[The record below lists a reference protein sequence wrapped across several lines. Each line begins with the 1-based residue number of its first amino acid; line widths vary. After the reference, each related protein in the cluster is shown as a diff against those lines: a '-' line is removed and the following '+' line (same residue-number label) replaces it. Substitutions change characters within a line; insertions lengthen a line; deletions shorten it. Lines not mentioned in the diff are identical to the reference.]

1 MTKNLK
7 KYLILGFLFFFPIF
21 VYVFLSTGINNFAK
35 LPVLTQTVMDIE
47 NIEGNSANVSFKN
60 KISIVAFWGGDV
72 NSKKSEALN
81 LNQKIYKRFNEFQ
94 DFQFVLLHNKND
106 NQAIEDLKSELVS
119 GVGTDLKNWN
129 FIPTTQSNIKMI
141 FESFKTNIELD
152 KSFSTPYVFIVDRDL
167 SLRGRDDDEDIG
179 VLYGFD
185 SQSVAEIN
193 NKMVDDVKIILAE
206 YRLALKKNDSLF
218 NDCLL
223 YTSPSPRDG
232 LLSRMP
238 SSA

>member
-35 LPVLTQTVMDIE
+35 LPVLTETVMDIE
-47 NIEGNSANVSFKN
+47 NIEGNTANVSFKN
-60 KISIVAFWGGDV
+60 KISVVAFWGGDV
-72 NSKKSEALN
+72 NNKKSEALN
-81 LNQKIYKRFNEFQ
+81 LNQKIYKRFYEFQ
-94 DFQFVLLHNKND
+94 DFQFVLLHDKSD
-106 NQAIEDLKSELVS
+106 NEAIEDLKSDLVS

-141 FESFKTNIELD
+141 FDSFKTNIDLD
-152 KSFSTPYVFIVDRDL
+152 NSFSTPYVFIVDRNL
-167 SLRGRDDDEDIG
+167 SLRGRDDDEDFG
-179 VLYGFD
+179 MLFGFN

-218 NDCLL
+218 NE
-223 YTSPSPRDG
+223 
-232 LLSRMP
+232 
-238 SSA
+238 

>member
-1 MTKNLK
+1 MSKDFK

-35 LPVLTQTVMDIE
+35 LPVLTQNVMDIE

-106 NQAIEDLKSELVS
+106 NEVIEDLKSDLVS

-141 FESFKTNIELD
+141 FDSFKTNIELD
-152 KSFSTPYVFIVDRDL
+152 PSFSTPYVFIVDRDL

-179 VLYGFD
+179 MLFGFN

-218 NDCLL
+218 
-223 YTSPSPRDG
+223 YE
-232 LLSRMP
+232 
-238 SSA
+238 

>member
-60 KISIVAFWGGDV
+60 KISVVAFWGGDV
-72 NSKKSEALN
+72 NNKKSEALN
-81 LNQKIYKRFNEFQ
+81 LNQKIYKRFYEFQ
-94 DFQFVLLHNKND
+94 DFQFVLLHDKND
-106 NQAIEDLKSELVS
+106 NTAIEDLKSDLVS

-141 FESFKTNIELD
+141 FDSFKTNIELD
-152 KSFSTPYVFIVDRDL
+152 NSFSTPYVFIVDRDL

-179 VLYGFD
+179 MLFGFN

-218 NDCLL
+218 NE
-223 YTSPSPRDG
+223 
-232 LLSRMP
+232 
-238 SSA
+238 

>member
-1 MTKNLK
+1 MSKDLK

-35 LPVLTQTVMDIE
+35 LPILTQNVMDIE
-47 NIEGNSANVSFKN
+47 KIEGNTANISFKN

-72 NSKKSEALN
+72 NNKKSEALN

-106 NQAIEDLKSELVS
+106 NEAINDLKSDLIS

-129 FIPTTQSNIKMI
+129 FISTTQTNIKMI
-141 FESFKTNIELD
+141 FDSFKTDIELD
-152 KSFSTPYVFIVDRDL
+152 QSFSTPYVFIVDRDL

-179 VLYGFD
+179 MLYGFN

-218 NDCLL
+218 
-223 YTSPSPRDG
+223 YE
-232 LLSRMP
+232 
-238 SSA
+238 

>member
-35 LPVLTQTVMDIE
+35 LPVLTETVMDIE
-47 NIEGNSANVSFKN
+47 NIEGNSANISFKN
-60 KISIVAFWGGDV
+60 KISVVAFWGGDV
-72 NSKKSEALN
+72 NNKKSEALN
-81 LNQKIYKRFNEFQ
+81 LNQKIYKRFYEFQ
-94 DFQFVLLHNKND
+94 DFQFVLLHDKSD
-106 NQAIEDLKSELVS
+106 NEAIEDLKSDLVS

-141 FESFKTNIELD
+141 FDSFKTNIDLD
-152 KSFSTPYVFIVDRDL
+152 NSFSTPYVFIVDRNL

-179 VLYGFD
+179 MLFGFN

-218 NDCLL
+218 NE
-223 YTSPSPRDG
+223 
-232 LLSRMP
+232 
-238 SSA
+238 

>member
-1 MTKNLK
+1 MTKKLK

-35 LPVLTQTVMDIE
+35 LPVLTEKVMDIE
-47 NIEGNSANVSFKN
+47 NIEGNIANVSFKN
-60 KISIVAFWGGDV
+60 KISVVAFWGGDV
-72 NSKKSEALN
+72 NNKKSEALN
-81 LNQKIYKRFNEFQ
+81 LNQKIYKRFYEFQ
-94 DFQFVLLHNKND
+94 DFQFVLLHDKSD
-106 NQAIEDLKSELVS
+106 NEAIEDLKSDLVS

-129 FIPTTQSNIKMI
+129 FISTTQSNIKMI
-141 FESFKTNIELD
+141 FDSFKTNIELD
-152 KSFSTPYVFIVDRDL
+152 NSFSTPYVFIVDRNL

-179 VLYGFD
+179 MLFGFN

-218 NDCLL
+218 NE
-223 YTSPSPRDG
+223 
-232 LLSRMP
+232 
-238 SSA
+238 

>member
-35 LPVLTQTVMDIE
+35 LPVLTETVMDIE
-47 NIEGNSANVSFKN
+47 NIEGNITNVSFKN
-60 KISIVAFWGGDV
+60 KISVVAFWGGDV
-72 NSKKSEALN
+72 NNKKSEALN
-81 LNQKIYKRFNEFQ
+81 LNQKIYKRFYEFQ
-94 DFQFVLLHNKND
+94 DFQFVLLHDKSD
-106 NQAIEDLKSELVS
+106 NEAIEDLKSDLVS

-141 FESFKTNIELD
+141 FDSFKTNIDLD
-152 KSFSTPYVFIVDRDL
+152 NSFSTPYVFIVDRNL

-179 VLYGFD
+179 MLFGFN

-218 NDCLL
+218 NE
-223 YTSPSPRDG
+223 
-232 LLSRMP
+232 
-238 SSA
+238 

>member
-35 LPVLTQTVMDIE
+35 LPVLTETVMDIE

-60 KISIVAFWGGDV
+60 KISVVAFWGGDV
-72 NSKKSEALN
+72 NNKKSEALN
-81 LNQKIYKRFNEFQ
+81 LNQKIYKRFYEFQ
-94 DFQFVLLHNKND
+94 DFQFVLLHDKSD
-106 NQAIEDLKSELVS
+106 NEAIEDLKSDLVS

-129 FIPTTQSNIKMI
+129 FISTTQSNIKMI
-141 FESFKTNIELD
+141 FDSFKTNIDLD
-152 KSFSTPYVFIVDRDL
+152 NSFSTPYVFIVDRNL

-179 VLYGFD
+179 MLFGFN

-218 NDCLL
+218 NE
-223 YTSPSPRDG
+223 Y
-232 LLSRMP
+232 
-238 SSA
+238 

>member
-35 LPVLTQTVMDIE
+35 LPVLTETVMDIE

-60 KISIVAFWGGDV
+60 KISVVAFWGGDV
-72 NSKKSEALN
+72 NNKKSEALN
-81 LNQKIYKRFNEFQ
+81 LNQKIYKRFYEFQ
-94 DFQFVLLHNKND
+94 DFQFVLLHDKND
-106 NQAIEDLKSELVS
+106 NTAIEDLKSDLVS

-141 FESFKTNIELD
+141 FDSFKTNIELD
-152 KSFSTPYVFIVDRDL
+152 ESFSTPYVFIVDRDL

-179 VLYGFD
+179 MLFGFN

-218 NDCLL
+218 NE
-223 YTSPSPRDG
+223 Y
-232 LLSRMP
+232 
-238 SSA
+238 

>member
-7 KYLILGFLFFFPIF
+7 KYLILAFLFFFPIF

-35 LPVLTQTVMDIE
+35 LPVLTENVMDIE
-47 NIEGNSANVSFKN
+47 NIEGNIANVSFKN

-72 NSKKSEALN
+72 NNKKSEALN

-94 DFQFVLLHNKND
+94 DFQFVLLHNKDD
-106 NQAIEDLKSELVS
+106 NEVIESLKSDLVS

-141 FESFKTNIELD
+141 FDSFNTNIELD
-152 KSFSTPYVFIVDRDL
+152 QSFSTPYVFIVDRDL
-167 SLRGRDDDEDIG
+167 SLRGRDDDKDIG
-179 VLYGFD
+179 MLYGFN

-218 NDCLL
+218 
-223 YTSPSPRDG
+223 YE
-232 LLSRMP
+232 
-238 SSA
+238 

>member
-106 NQAIEDLKSELVS
+106 NKAIEDLKSELVS

-152 KSFSTPYVFIVDRDL
+152 QSFSTPYVFIVDRDL

-218 NDCLL
+218 
-223 YTSPSPRDG
+223 YE
-232 LLSRMP
+232 
-238 SSA
+238 

>member
-35 LPVLTQTVMDIE
+35 LPVLTETVMDIE
-47 NIEGNSANVSFKN
+47 NIEGNIANISFKN
-60 KISIVAFWGGDV
+60 KISVVAFWGGDV
-72 NSKKSEALN
+72 NNKKSEALN
-81 LNQKIYKRFNEFQ
+81 LNQKIYKRFYEFQ
-94 DFQFVLLHNKND
+94 DFQFVLLHDKSD
-106 NQAIEDLKSELVS
+106 NEAIEDLKSDLVS

-141 FESFKTNIELD
+141 FDSFKTNIDLD
-152 KSFSTPYVFIVDRDL
+152 NNFSTPYVFIVDRNL

-179 VLYGFD
+179 MLFGFN

-218 NDCLL
+218 NE
-223 YTSPSPRDG
+223 
-232 LLSRMP
+232 
-238 SSA
+238 

>member
-60 KISIVAFWGGDV
+60 KISVVAFWGGDV
-72 NSKKSEALN
+72 NYKKSEALN
-81 LNQKIYKRFNEFQ
+81 LNQKIYKRFYEFQ
-94 DFQFVLLHNKND
+94 DFQFVLLHDKND
-106 NQAIEDLKSELVS
+106 NTAIEDLKSDLVS

-141 FESFKTNIELD
+141 FDSFKTNIELD
-152 KSFSTPYVFIVDRDL
+152 ESFSTPYVFIVDRDL

-179 VLYGFD
+179 MLFGFN

-218 NDCLL
+218 NE
-223 YTSPSPRDG
+223 
-232 LLSRMP
+232 
-238 SSA
+238 

>member
-35 LPVLTQTVMDIE
+35 LPILTEDVMDIE
-47 NIEGNSANVSFKN
+47 NIEGNSAKVSFKN
-60 KISIVAFWGGDV
+60 KISVVAFWGGDV
-72 NSKKSEALN
+72 NNKKSEALN
-81 LNQKIYKRFNEFQ
+81 LNQKIYKRFYEFQ
-94 DFQFVLLHNKND
+94 DFQFVLLHDKSD
-106 NQAIEDLKSELVS
+106 NEAIEDLKSDLVS

-141 FESFKTNIELD
+141 FDSFKTNIDLD
-152 KSFSTPYVFIVDRDL
+152 NSFSTPYVFIVDRNL

-179 VLYGFD
+179 MLFGFN

-218 NDCLL
+218 NE
-223 YTSPSPRDG
+223 
-232 LLSRMP
+232 
-238 SSA
+238 

>member
-1 MTKNLK
+1 MSKDLK

-35 LPVLTQTVMDIE
+35 LPILTQGVMDIE
-47 NIEGNSANVSFKN
+47 SIEGNEVNISFKN

-72 NSKKSEALN
+72 NNKKSEALN
-81 LNQKIYKRFNEFQ
+81 LNQKIYRRFNEFQ

-106 NQAIEDLKSELVS
+106 NEAIEDLKSELVS

-141 FESFKTNIELD
+141 FDSFKTDIELD
-152 KSFSTPYVFIVDRDL
+152 QSYSTPYVFIVDRDL

-179 VLYGFD
+179 MLYGFN

-218 NDCLL
+218 
-223 YTSPSPRDG
+223 YE
-232 LLSRMP
+232 
-238 SSA
+238 

>member
-1 MTKNLK
+1 MSKDLK

-35 LPVLTQTVMDIE
+35 LPILTQNVMDIE
-47 NIEGNSANVSFKN
+47 NIEGNTANISFKN

-72 NSKKSEALN
+72 NNKKSEALN
-81 LNQKIYKRFNEFQ
+81 LNQKIYKRFNDFQ

-106 NQAIEDLKSELVS
+106 NEAINDLKSDLIS

-129 FIPTTQSNIKMI
+129 FISTTQTNIKMI
-141 FESFKTNIELD
+141 FDSFKTDIELD
-152 KSFSTPYVFIVDRDL
+152 QSFSTPYVFIVDRDL

-179 VLYGFD
+179 MLYGFN

-218 NDCLL
+218 
-223 YTSPSPRDG
+223 YE
-232 LLSRMP
+232 
-238 SSA
+238 

>member
-35 LPVLTQTVMDIE
+35 LPVLTENVMDIE
-47 NIEGNSANVSFKN
+47 NIEGNIANVSFKN

-72 NSKKSEALN
+72 NNKKSEALN

-94 DFQFVLLHNKND
+94 DFQFVLLHNKDD
-106 NQAIEDLKSELVS
+106 NEVIESLKSDLVS

-129 FIPTTQSNIKMI
+129 FIPTTLSNIKMI
-141 FESFKTNIELD
+141 FDSFNTNIELD
-152 KSFSTPYVFIVDRDL
+152 QSFSTPYVFIVDRDL

-179 VLYGFD
+179 MLYGFN

-218 NDCLL
+218 
-223 YTSPSPRDG
+223 YE
-232 LLSRMP
+232 
-238 SSA
+238 

>member
-35 LPVLTQTVMDIE
+35 LPVLTETVMDIE

-60 KISIVAFWGGDV
+60 KISVVAFWGGDV
-72 NSKKSEALN
+72 DNKKSEALN
-81 LNQKIYKRFNEFQ
+81 LNQKIYKRFYEFQ
-94 DFQFVLLHNKND
+94 DFQFVLLHDKSD
-106 NQAIEDLKSELVS
+106 NEAIEDLKSDLVS

-129 FIPTTQSNIKMI
+129 FISTTQSNIKMI
-141 FESFKTNIELD
+141 FDSFKTNIDLD
-152 KSFSTPYVFIVDRDL
+152 NSFSTPYVFIVDRNL

-179 VLYGFD
+179 MLFGFN

-218 NDCLL
+218 NE
-223 YTSPSPRDG
+223 
-232 LLSRMP
+232 
-238 SSA
+238 

>member
-35 LPVLTQTVMDIE
+35 LPVLTETVMDIE
-47 NIEGNSANVSFKN
+47 NIEGNIANVSFKN
-60 KISIVAFWGGDV
+60 KISVVAFWGGDV
-72 NSKKSEALN
+72 NNKKSEALN
-81 LNQKIYKRFNEFQ
+81 LNQKIYKRFYEFQ
-94 DFQFVLLHNKND
+94 DFQFVLLHDKSD
-106 NQAIEDLKSELVS
+106 NLAIEDLKSDLVS

-141 FESFKTNIELD
+141 FDSFKTNIDLD
-152 KSFSTPYVFIVDRDL
+152 NSFSTPYVFIVDRNL

-179 VLYGFD
+179 MLFGFN

-218 NDCLL
+218 NE
-223 YTSPSPRDG
+223 
-232 LLSRMP
+232 
-238 SSA
+238 

>member
-7 KYLILGFLFFFPIF
+7 KNLILGFLFFFPIF

-35 LPVLTQTVMDIE
+35 LPVLTETVMDIE
-47 NIEGNSANVSFKN
+47 NIEGNIANVSFKN
-60 KISIVAFWGGDV
+60 KISVVAFWGGDV
-72 NSKKSEALN
+72 DNKKSEALN
-81 LNQKIYKRFNEFQ
+81 LNQKIYKRFYEFQ
-94 DFQFVLLHNKND
+94 DFQFVLLHDKSD
-106 NQAIEDLKSELVS
+106 NEAIEDLKSDLVS

-129 FIPTTQSNIKMI
+129 FISTTQSNIKMI
-141 FESFKTNIELD
+141 FDSFKTNIDLD
-152 KSFSTPYVFIVDRDL
+152 NSFSTPYVFIVDRNL

-179 VLYGFD
+179 MLFGFN

-218 NDCLL
+218 NE
-223 YTSPSPRDG
+223 
-232 LLSRMP
+232 
-238 SSA
+238 

>member
-94 DFQFVLLHNKND
+94 DFQFVLLHNKDD
-106 NQAIEDLKSELVS
+106 NEVIESLKSDLVS

-129 FIPTTQSNIKMI
+129 FIPTTQLNIKMI
-141 FESFKTNIELD
+141 FDSFNTNIELD
-152 KSFSTPYVFIVDRDL
+152 QSFSTPYVFIVDRDL

-179 VLYGFD
+179 MLYGFN

-218 NDCLL
+218 
-223 YTSPSPRDG
+223 YE
-232 LLSRMP
+232 
-238 SSA
+238 

>member
-35 LPVLTQTVMDIE
+35 LPVLTENVMDIE

-60 KISIVAFWGGDV
+60 KISVVAFWGGDV
-72 NSKKSEALN
+72 NNKKSEALN
-81 LNQKIYKRFNEFQ
+81 LNQKIYKRFYEFQ
-94 DFQFVLLHNKND
+94 DFQFVLLHDKSD
-106 NQAIEDLKSELVS
+106 NEAIEDLKSDLVS

-141 FESFKTNIELD
+141 FDSFKTNIDLD
-152 KSFSTPYVFIVDRDL
+152 NSFSTPYVFIVDRNL

-179 VLYGFD
+179 MLFGFN

-218 NDCLL
+218 NE
-223 YTSPSPRDG
+223 
-232 LLSRMP
+232 
-238 SSA
+238 

>member
-1 MTKNLK
+1 MSKNLK

-35 LPVLTQTVMDIE
+35 LPVLTENVMDIE

-72 NSKKSEALN
+72 NNKKSEALN

-152 KSFSTPYVFIVDRDL
+152 QSFSTPYVFIVDRDL
-167 SLRGRDDDEDIG
+167 NLRGRDDDEDIG

-218 NDCLL
+218 
-223 YTSPSPRDG
+223 YE
-232 LLSRMP
+232 
-238 SSA
+238 

>member
-35 LPVLTQTVMDIE
+35 LPVLTETVMDIE
-47 NIEGNSANVSFKN
+47 NIEGNSAKVSFKN
-60 KISIVAFWGGDV
+60 KISVVAFWGGDV
-72 NSKKSEALN
+72 NNKKSEALN
-81 LNQKIYKRFNEFQ
+81 LNQKIYKRFYEFQ
-94 DFQFVLLHNKND
+94 DFQFVLLHDKSD
-106 NQAIEDLKSELVS
+106 NLAIEDLKSDLVS

-129 FIPTTQSNIKMI
+129 FIPTTKSNIKMI
-141 FESFKTNIELD
+141 FDSFKTNIDLD
-152 KSFSTPYVFIVDRDL
+152 NSFSTPYVFIVDRNL

-179 VLYGFD
+179 MLFGFN

-218 NDCLL
+218 NE
-223 YTSPSPRDG
+223 
-232 LLSRMP
+232 
-238 SSA
+238 

>member
-1 MTKNLK
+1 MSKDLK

-35 LPVLTQTVMDIE
+35 LPVLTKMVKDIE

-60 KISIVAFWGGDV
+60 KISVVAFWGGDV
-72 NSKKSEALN
+72 INKKSEALN
-81 LNQKIYKRFNEFQ
+81 LNQKIYKRFYEFQ
-94 DFQFVLLHNKND
+94 DFQFVLLHDKND
-106 NQAIEDLKSELVS
+106 NEAIEDLKSDLVS

-141 FESFKTNIELD
+141 FDSFKTNIDLD
-152 KSFSTPYVFIVDRDL
+152 NSFSTPYVFIVDRNL

-179 VLYGFD
+179 MLFGFN

-218 NDCLL
+218 
-223 YTSPSPRDG
+223 YE
-232 LLSRMP
+232 
-238 SSA
+238 

>member
-35 LPVLTQTVMDIE
+35 LPVLTETVMDIE
-47 NIEGNSANVSFKN
+47 NIEGNTANVSFKN
-60 KISIVAFWGGDV
+60 KISVVAFWGGDV
-72 NSKKSEALN
+72 NNKKSEALN
-81 LNQKIYKRFNEFQ
+81 LNQKIYKRFYEFQ
-94 DFQFVLLHNKND
+94 DFQFVLLHDKSD
-106 NQAIEDLKSELVS
+106 NEAIEDLKSDLVS

-129 FIPTTQSNIKMI
+129 FISTTQSNIKMI
-141 FESFKTNIELD
+141 FDSFKTNIELD
-152 KSFSTPYVFIVDRDL
+152 NSFSTPYVFIVDRNL

-179 VLYGFD
+179 MLFGFN

-218 NDCLL
+218 NE
-223 YTSPSPRDG
+223 
-232 LLSRMP
+232 
-238 SSA
+238 